1 MRAAVLIVLLA
12 PAFATSTEQGMSAN
26 PIRKVV
32 TMLQQMQKKVA
43 AEGEKEVELFEKFE
57 CYCKNS
63 GGTLKESIA
72 SSEAKIPAVQSDIEE
87 AEATVAQLKEDL
99 KKHQT
104 DRDAAKA
111 AMAEATSL
119 REKEAAAFAEEKA
132 EVDANVAA
140 LSKAIDAL
148 KKGMTGF
155 LQTDSAQVLR
165 DMVTN
170 LNTVADYD
178 REELVSFLSGSQTDR
193 YAPASGEIVGIL
205 KQMLETMD
213 KGFAAAKATEEA
225 AIKSYEELMAAK
237 EKEISSLTTAIET
250 KTVRVGD
257 LGVEIVQMKEDL
269 KDTEKALLEDT
280 KFLKDLDTNCAT
292 KKEEHDADMK
302 LRAEEQVALA
312 DTIKI
317 LNDDDA
323 LEMFKKT
330 LPGASSL
337 LQMKVNVAMQKQQAL
352 AKIADAKRHALGRRP
367 ELDFIALAI
376 KGKKVSFAKILKMID
391 EMVTLLEAEQQ
402 DDDHKKEYCEAQ
414 FDVSDDKKKGLD
426 HSISNLETVIADLEE
441 TIATAGS
448 DIDALVAGIESLDK
462 SVAEATEQR
471 QAEHEE
477 FVELM
482 ASDSAAKELLDFAKN
497 RLNKF
502 YNPTLYKAPPTTTL
516 SMEDKLYVQGGGVL
530 SAAASFVQ
538 IAAHSV
544 GQVAP
549 PPPPETM
556 AAYAKKSSESTGV
569 IAMIDMLIKDLTTE
583 MTEAKVTEE
592 NSQKEYVQTMADSA
606 EKRATDSKTV
616 TDKQSAKASAEADL
630 IAAKTETEATTK
642 ELMATEKYVASLH
655 AECDWLLKYFTV
667 RAEARAGEIE
677 SLKKA
682 KDVLSGADYSLVQL
696 QSNSRNLRGAA

>member
-1 MRAAVLIVLLA
+1 
-12 PAFATSTEQGMSAN
+12 
-26 PIRKVV
+26 
-32 TMLQQMQKKVA
+32 
-43 AEGEKEVELFEKFE
+43 
-57 CYCKNS
+57 
-63 GGTLKESIA
+63 
-72 SSEAKIPAVQSDIEE
+72 
-87 AEATVAQLKEDL
+87 
-99 KKHQT
+99 
-104 DRDAAKA
+104 
-111 AMAEATSL
+111 
-119 REKEAAAFAEEKA
+119 
-132 EVDANVAA
+132 
-140 LSKAIDAL
+140 
-148 KKGMTGF
+148 
-155 LQTDSAQVLR
+155 
-165 DMVTN
+165 
-170 LNTVADYD
+170 
-178 REELVSFLSGSQTDR
+178 
-193 YAPASGEIVGIL
+193 
-205 KQMLETMD
+205 
-213 KGFAAAKATEEA
+213 
-225 AIKSYEELMAAK
+225 
-237 EKEISSLTTAIET
+237 
-250 KTVRVGD
+250 
-257 LGVEIVQMKEDL
+257 MKEDL

-312 DTIKI
+312 DTIKV

-391 EMVTLLEAEQQ
+391 EMVALLGAEQQ

-414 FDVSDDKKKGLD
+414 FDVSDDKKKGLEN
-426 HSISNLETVIADLEE
+426 SISSLETVIADLEE

-448 DIDALVAGIESLDK
+448 DIDALMAGIESLDK

-471 QAEHEE
+471 QMEHEE

-482 ASDSAAKELLDFAKN
+482 ASDKAAKELLEFAKN

-516 SMEDKLYVQGGGVL
+516 SMEDKLYVEGGGVL

-538 IAAHSV
+538 IAAHSY

-549 PPPPETM
+549 PPPPETA

-583 MTEAKVTEE
+583 MTEAKSTEA
-592 NSQKEYVQTMADSA
+592 NSQTAYEEMMADSK
-606 EKRATDSKTV
+606 EKRADDSKSL
-616 TDKQSAKASAEADL
+616 TDKQAAKAGAEADL
-630 IAAKTETEATTK
+630 NAATSEKEGTAK
-642 ELMATEKYVASLH
+642 ELMATEKYISSMH
-655 AECDWLLKYFTV
+655 AECDWLLKYFDV
-667 RAEARAGEIE
+667 RAEARAGEID

-682 KDVLSGADYSLVQL
+682 KDVLSGASYSLL
-696 QSNSRNLRGAA
+696 QVTHQ

>member
-337 LQMKVNVAMQKQQAL
+337 LEVKVNVATQKQQAL

>member
-1 MRAAVLIVLLA
+1 
-12 PAFATSTEQGMSAN
+12 
-26 PIRKVV
+26 
-32 TMLQQMQKKVA
+32 
-43 AEGEKEVELFEKFE
+43 
-57 CYCKNS
+57 
-63 GGTLKESIA
+63 
-72 SSEAKIPAVQSDIEE
+72 
-87 AEATVAQLKEDL
+87 
-99 KKHQT
+99 
-104 DRDAAKA
+104 
-111 AMAEATSL
+111 
-119 REKEAAAFAEEKA
+119 
-132 EVDANVAA
+132 
-140 LSKAIDAL
+140 
-148 KKGMTGF
+148 
-155 LQTDSAQVLR
+155 
-165 DMVTN
+165 
-170 LNTVADYD
+170 
-178 REELVSFLSGSQTDR
+178 
-193 YAPASGEIVGIL
+193 
-205 KQMLETMD
+205 
-213 KGFAAAKATEEA
+213 
-225 AIKSYEELMAAK
+225 
-237 EKEISSLTTAIET
+237 
-250 KTVRVGD
+250 
-257 LGVEIVQMKEDL
+257 MKEDL

-337 LQMKVNVAMQKQQAL
+337 LEVKVNVATQKQQAL

-516 SMEDKLYVQGGGVL
+516 SMEDKLYVEGGGVL

-538 IAAHSV
+538 IAAHSY

-549 PPPPETM
+549 PPPPETA

-583 MTEAKVTEE
+583 MTEAKSTEA
-592 NSQKEYVQTMADSA
+592 NSQTAYEEMMADSK
-606 EKRATDSKTV
+606 EKRADDSKSL
-616 TDKQSAKASAEADL
+616 TDKQAAKAGAEADL
-630 IAAKTETEATTK
+630 NAATSEKEGTAK
-642 ELMATEKYVASLH
+642 ELMATEKYISSMH
-655 AECDWLLKYFTV
+655 AECDWLLKYFDV
-667 RAEARAGEIE
+667 RAEARAGEID
-677 SLKKA
+677 SLQKA
-682 KDVLSGADYSLVQL
+682 KDVLSGASYSLL
-696 QSNSRNLRGAA
+696 QVTHQ

>member
-1 MRAAVLIVLLA
+1 
-12 PAFATSTEQGMSAN
+12 
-26 PIRKVV
+26 
-32 TMLQQMQKKVA
+32 
-43 AEGEKEVELFEKFE
+43 
-57 CYCKNS
+57 
-63 GGTLKESIA
+63 
-72 SSEAKIPAVQSDIEE
+72 
-87 AEATVAQLKEDL
+87 
-99 KKHQT
+99 
-104 DRDAAKA
+104 
-111 AMAEATSL
+111 
-119 REKEAAAFAEEKA
+119 
-132 EVDANVAA
+132 
-140 LSKAIDAL
+140 
-148 KKGMTGF
+148 
-155 LQTDSAQVLR
+155 
-165 DMVTN
+165 
-170 LNTVADYD
+170 
-178 REELVSFLSGSQTDR
+178 
-193 YAPASGEIVGIL
+193 
-205 KQMLETMD
+205 
-213 KGFAAAKATEEA
+213 
-225 AIKSYEELMAAK
+225 
-237 EKEISSLTTAIET
+237 
-250 KTVRVGD
+250 
-257 LGVEIVQMKEDL
+257 MKEDL

-391 EMVTLLEAEQQ
+391 EMVALLGAEQQ

-414 FDVSDDKKKGLD
+414 FDVSDDKKKGLEN
-426 HSISNLETVIADLEE
+426 SISSLETVIADLEE

-448 DIDALVAGIESLDK
+448 DIDALMAGIESLDK

-471 QAEHEE
+471 QMEHEE

-482 ASDSAAKELLDFAKN
+482 ASDKAAKELLEFAKN

-516 SMEDKLYVQGGGVL
+516 SMEDKLYVEGGGVL

-538 IAAHSV
+538 IAAHSY

-549 PPPPETM
+549 PPPPETA

-583 MTEAKVTEE
+583 MTEAKSTEA
-592 NSQKEYVQTMADSA
+592 NSQTAYEEMMADSK
-606 EKRATDSKTV
+606 EKRADDSKSL
-616 TDKQSAKASAEADL
+616 TDKQAAKAGAEADL
-630 IAAKTETEATTK
+630 NAATSEKEGTAK
-642 ELMATEKYVASLH
+642 ELMATEKYISSMH
-655 AECDWLLKYFTV
+655 AECDWLLKYFDV
-667 RAEARAGEIE
+667 RAEARAGEID

-682 KDVLSGADYSLVQL
+682 KDVLSGASYSLL
-696 QSNSRNLRGAA
+696 QVTHQ

>member
-1 MRAAVLIVLLA
+1 
-12 PAFATSTEQGMSAN
+12 
-26 PIRKVV
+26 
-32 TMLQQMQKKVA
+32 
-43 AEGEKEVELFEKFE
+43 
-57 CYCKNS
+57 
-63 GGTLKESIA
+63 
-72 SSEAKIPAVQSDIEE
+72 
-87 AEATVAQLKEDL
+87 
-99 KKHQT
+99 
-104 DRDAAKA
+104 
-111 AMAEATSL
+111 
-119 REKEAAAFAEEKA
+119 
-132 EVDANVAA
+132 
-140 LSKAIDAL
+140 
-148 KKGMTGF
+148 
-155 LQTDSAQVLR
+155 
-165 DMVTN
+165 
-170 LNTVADYD
+170 
-178 REELVSFLSGSQTDR
+178 
-193 YAPASGEIVGIL
+193 
-205 KQMLETMD
+205 
-213 KGFAAAKATEEA
+213 
-225 AIKSYEELMAAK
+225 
-237 EKEISSLTTAIET
+237 
-250 KTVRVGD
+250 
-257 LGVEIVQMKEDL
+257 MKEDL

-337 LQMKVNVAMQKQQAL
+337 LEVKVNVATQKQQAL

-376 KGKKVSFAKILKMID
+376 KGKKVSFAKILKMIG

-516 SMEDKLYVQGGGVL
+516 SMEDKLYVEGGGVL

-538 IAAHSV
+538 IAAHSY

-549 PPPPETM
+549 PPPPETA

-569 IAMIDMLIKDLTTE
+569 IAMIDMLIKDLSTE

-592 NSQKEYVQTMADSA
+592 NSQTEYVQTMADSK
-606 EKRATDSKTV
+606 EKRASDSKTL
-616 TDKQSAKASAEADL
+616 TDKQGTKANAEADL
-630 IAAKTETEATTK
+630 VATKTEMEATSK
-642 ELMATEKYVASLH
+642 ELMATEKYIASLH
-655 AECDWLLKYFTV
+655 SECDWLLKYFSV
-667 RAEARAGEIE
+667 RAEAREGEIE

-682 KDVLSGADYSLVQL
+682 KDVLSGADYS
-696 QSNSRNLRGAA
+696 

>member
-1 MRAAVLIVLLA
+1 
-12 PAFATSTEQGMSAN
+12 
-26 PIRKVV
+26 
-32 TMLQQMQKKVA
+32 
-43 AEGEKEVELFEKFE
+43 
-57 CYCKNS
+57 
-63 GGTLKESIA
+63 
-72 SSEAKIPAVQSDIEE
+72 
-87 AEATVAQLKEDL
+87 
-99 KKHQT
+99 
-104 DRDAAKA
+104 
-111 AMAEATSL
+111 
-119 REKEAAAFAEEKA
+119 
-132 EVDANVAA
+132 
-140 LSKAIDAL
+140 
-148 KKGMTGF
+148 
-155 LQTDSAQVLR
+155 
-165 DMVTN
+165 
-170 LNTVADYD
+170 
-178 REELVSFLSGSQTDR
+178 
-193 YAPASGEIVGIL
+193 
-205 KQMLETMD
+205 
-213 KGFAAAKATEEA
+213 
-225 AIKSYEELMAAK
+225 
-237 EKEISSLTTAIET
+237 
-250 KTVRVGD
+250 
-257 LGVEIVQMKEDL
+257 MKEDL

-337 LQMKVNVAMQKQQAL
+337 LEVKVNVATQKQQAL

-516 SMEDKLYVQGGGVL
+516 SMEDKLYVEGGGVL
-530 SAAASFVQ
+530 PAAASFVQ
-538 IAAHSV
+538 ISAHSY

-549 PPPPETM
+549 PPPPETA

-569 IAMIDMLIKDLTTE
+569 IAMIDMLIKDLSTE

-592 NSQKEYVQTMADSA
+592 NSQTEYVQTMADSK
-606 EKRATDSKTV
+606 EKRASDSKTL
-616 TDKQSAKASAEADL
+616 TDKQGAKASAEADL
-630 IAAKTETEATTK
+630 IATKTEMEATSK
-642 ELMATEKYVASLH
+642 ELMATEKYIASMH
-655 AECDWLLKYFTV
+655 SECDWLLKYFSV

-682 KDVLSGADYSLVQL
+682 KDVLSGADYSLVQVRR
-696 QSNSRNLRGAA
+696 SSRSLRGMA